1 MRRYSLSRPSVHQS
15 DLAAYP
21 QYFLALMM
29 RNVASDG
36 FRFSDPADP
45 TRFSLPG
52 CIIASPSYS
61 GDQTDVT
68 QNYVFNW
75 TRDAAIAAMEI
86 AFAHLPIADATGSGP
101 LTEYVAFAAACQR
114 NTDTQARACFTIEA
128 QPRTPWPA
136 QNDGPAL
143 QTLALL
149 GCFDQLERETQDVAR
164 SVIDANVTFLL
175 DHYTAP
181 NTNLWEEVSG
191 QSFFT
196 RSVQLRCLREVQAN
210 TIGLAVPAA
219 LPTAVS
225 WLADAL
231 TQHWDEANGHYT
243 SVLQPTNPRP
253 GYDPNIDIV
262 MASVYGAVGATDERL
277 LATAGLLRQQWT
289 DAGASSVAY
298 PINEADAADQLG
310 PLLGR
315 YPGDVYDGDND
326 ASGQDHPWAL
336 CTANF
341 AELYYR
347 HAADIARSGQPVSC
361 TPLTARYYDQI
372 GVAATATATEA
383 AGRLIT
389 AGDRMLKAIVYH
401 SDHLE
406 LSEQFDGTTGYEKS
420 VRNLTWSYAAF
431 LSAMRARTNA
441 RMTAA

>member
-1 MRRYSLSRPSVHQS
+1 MRRYSLSRPSMHES
-15 DLAAYP
+15 DLAAFP

-29 RNVASDG
+29 RNVASAG

-45 TRFSLPG
+45 ARFSMPG

-61 GDQTDVT
+61 GDQADVT

-75 TRDAAIAAMEI
+75 TRDAAIAVMEM
-86 AFAHLPIADATGSGP
+86 AFGSLPIADAAGSGP
-101 LTEYVAFAAACQR
+101 LDDYVAFAAACQR
-114 NTDTQARACFTIEA
+114 NTDTQACACFTIEA
-128 QPRTPWPA
+128 QPRRHWPE

-149 GCFDQLERETQDVAR
+149 ACYDQLDADAQDAAR
-164 SVIDANVTFLL
+164 SVIDANLRFIL
-175 DHYTAP
+175 DHYTEP

-196 RSVQLRCLREVQAN
+196 RSVQLRCLRDLQAN
-210 TIGLAVPAA
+210 TIGLGVPAA
-219 LPTAVS
+219 VPTAIS
-225 WLADAL
+225 WLSDAL

-243 SVLQPTNPRP
+243 SVLQPANPRP
-253 GYDPNIDIV
+253 SYDPNIDIV
-262 MASVYGAVGATDERL
+262 MASVYGAVPTTDERL
-277 LATAGLLRQQWT
+277 LSTAGLLRQQWT
-289 DAGASSVAY
+289 DARTSSVAY
-298 PINEADAADQLG
+298 SINEADAVQQLG

-326 ASGQDHPWAL
+326 TSGQDHPWAL

-347 HAADIARSGQPVSC
+347 LAAEIGRSGRPVDV
-361 TPLTARYYDQI
+361 TPLTALFFQQI
-372 GVAATATATEA
+372 GVASTTTPTEA
-383 AGRLIT
+383 ARRLIT
-389 AGDRMLKAIVYH
+389 AGDCMLKAIVYH

-431 LSAMRARTNA
+431 LSAMRARSGAQTTLA
-441 RMTAA
+441 